1 MGNALKR
8 PASAKKTASGAKEPN
23 GGKKAG
29 VNDKDGVASDE
40 RLVRVAKKR
49 AFVLAETKKGNPAAQ
64 LMMARILKEG
74 WGVKKDEEAAASLRS
89 EGIKGMCAALKD
101 KAEEEPLCSNEGD
114 GGNGGVLPDA
124 ASVNKADVMIR
135 RCLRQRQEMN

>member
-1 MGNALKR
+1 MPDVGNALKR

-49 AFVLAETKKGNPAAQ
+49 AFVLAEAKKGNPAAQ
-64 LMMARILKEG
+64 LMMALILKEG
-74 WGVKKDEEAAASLRS
+74 WGVKKDERQRRL
-89 EGIKGMCAALKD
+89 CARRALKGCV
-101 KAEEEPLCSNEGD
+101 P
-114 GGNGGVLPDA
+114 P
-124 ASVNKADVMIR
+124 
-135 RCLRQRQEMN
+135 

>member
-1 MGNALKR
+1 MNG
-8 PASAKKTASGAKEPN
+8 SSGA
-23 GGKKAG
+23 
-29 VNDKDGVASDE
+29 
-40 RLVRVAKKR
+40 AKKR

-101 KAEEEPLCSNEGD
+101 KA
-114 GGNGGVLPDA
+114 GGRAL
-124 ASVNKADVMIR
+124 MF
-135 RCLRQRQEMN
+135 E

>member
-1 MGNALKR
+1 MG
-8 PASAKKTASGAKEPN
+8 E
-23 GGKKAG
+23 KKAG

-49 AFVLAETKKGNPAAQ
+49 AFVLAEAKKGNPAAQ

-74 WGVKKDEEAAASLRS
+74 WGVKKDEEAAASLRAD
-89 EGIKGMCAALKD
+89 GIRGMCAALKD

-124 ASVNKADVMIR
+124 ASVDKADVNDSTVFKA
-135 RCLRQRQEMN
+135 RQEMN